1 MKRILSLLLCL
12 AMFLT
17 VSGLVLAE
25 GESSSTTDP
34 TGPSGPTEPPVPFE
48 FEVVSSSQSGNTLTV
63 RWNQSEAGGAMVT
76 AVRIDGTDITV
87 TISPRLPT
95 PLPSA

>member
-63 RWNQSEAGGAMVT
+63 RWNQSEAGRGHG
-76 AVRIDGTDITV
+76 DGCAD
-87 TISPRLPT
+87 
-95 PLPSA
+95 

>member
-48 FEVVSSSQSGNTLTV
+48 FEVVSSSPVGEYPDGPVEPIGSP
-63 RWNQSEAGGAMVT
+63 AG
-76 AVRIDGTDITV
+76 
-87 TISPRLPT
+87 PW
-95 PLPSA
+95 